1 MKKLLALALACIA
14 ISIPAL
20 AQSPAV
26 AVPSQFATA
35 HTLFIGY
42 GGAGGLT
49 NIESTATLYTSA
61 YHGLSSGPYRLTT
74 TPADADLSAVFS
86 GEGAPGSAG
95 VTFIRLAVF
104 DTKTHALLWIIDE
117 RVNGGFKK
125 DSFQKNID
133 ESVAKIVAALN
144 SLAAGKLP

>member
-1 MKKLLALALACIA
+1 MKKLLALALACVA

-42 GGAGGLT
+42 GGLGALN
-49 NIESTATLYTSA
+49 NIVSTAMFYTSA
-61 YHGLSSGPYRLTT
+61 YHGLSSGPYRLTR

-86 GEGAPGSAG
+86 GEGIPGSTA

-117 RVNGGFKK
+117 RVNGAVTKV
-125 DSFQKNID
+125 SLQKNIN
-133 ESVAKIVAALN
+133 ESVAKIAAALN